1 MLLRKYRK
9 NDARKL
15 TNSQRNDIH
24 NGQVEQKKV
33 WRSSHVGIQ
42 QDDETSQKVSWDSG
56 EKQNGVEYCHWQSCV
71 LVELRRIELSNVS
84 ILFSLVKITPISW
97 RWCCHLCWRRP
108 PCPVCAVF
116 IKIIPLELDESQLKI
131 EISKFDF
138 GTTLFWNKK
147 KCCEKNRL
155 LVKKL
160 SKKVKT
166 KLLAGFNS
174 NVKNANFGCI

>member
-147 KCCEKNRL
+147 KCCEKID
-155 LVKKL
+155 
-160 SKKVKT
+160 
-166 KLLAGFNS
+166 
-174 NVKNANFGCI
+174 C